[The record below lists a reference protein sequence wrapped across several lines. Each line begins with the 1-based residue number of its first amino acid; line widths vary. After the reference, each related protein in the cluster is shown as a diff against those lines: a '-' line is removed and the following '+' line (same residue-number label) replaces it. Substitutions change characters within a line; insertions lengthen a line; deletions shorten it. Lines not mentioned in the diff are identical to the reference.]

1 MPAGGKKF
9 IQSLAAVLFWLA
21 VWQAAAAAVGRE
33 LLLPTPAAAINA
45 LAENAIQPEFWRS
58 VSLSL
63 VRILLGFVSG
73 VVLGVVFGTVTK
85 GFKPADILLSPLLR
99 IIRATPVASFIILAL
114 VWINSGILPGF
125 ISMLMVIPVVWAN
138 TFEGLSSVDVGLLEL
153 AKVYRFGRIKT
164 MKLIYL
170 PSLRPYFKAAVIT
183 SLGMAW
189 KSGIAAEV
197 LCQPKDSIGIG
208 LYYAKLYL
216 ETADLFAWTAVVIGL
231 SFIVEKGVS
240 ALLKRM

>member
-1 MPAGGKKF
+1 MPGRAKKL
-9 IQSLAAVLFWLA
+9 IQSIAAALFWLA

-33 LLLPTPAAAINA
+33 LLLPTPGAAFAA
-45 LAENAIQPEFWRS
+45 LAENAVRAEFWRS

-63 VRILLGFVSG
+63 VRILLGFASG
-73 VVLGVVFGTVTK
+73 VVLGTVFGTVTK
-85 GFKPADILLSPLLR
+85 FFKPVDILLSPLLG

-114 VWINSGILPGF
+114 VWISSGILPGF
-125 ISMLMVIPVVWAN
+125 ISMLMVVPVVWAN
-138 TFEGLSSVDVGLLEL
+138 IYEGISSVDKGLLEL
-153 AKVYRFGRIKT
+153 AKVYRFNGLKT
-164 MKLIYL
+164 LRLIYI
-170 PSLRPYFKAAVIT
+170 PSLRPYFKAAIIT

-197 LCQPKDSIGIG
+197 LCQPKGSIGIG

-216 ETADLFAWTAVVIGL
+216 ETADLFAWTAVVIIL
-231 SFIVEKGVS
+231 SFIVEKGVA

>member
-1 MPAGGKKF
+1 MPPGGKKF

-216 ETADLFAWTAVVIGL
+216 ETADLFAWTAVVIIL